1 MRNRAGIILI
11 EDDKLALI
19 ERHRGGLHYF
29 IFPGGGIDADEGEEQ
44 AAIREAKEELGITVE
59 IKHKAAE
66 LTRPSGKQFYFLVR
80 HIDGEFGTGTGE
92 EYGEYDPKYGT
103 YLPLWK
109 PLDEVLQKNV
119 LPRELAEFVVLS
131 HQRGWGSETA
141 IITEE
146 KSDKDKTIGQA

>member
-29 IFPGGGIDADEGEEQ
+29 IFPGGGIDEGESEEQ
-44 AAIREAKEELGITVE
+44 AAIREAEEELGITVE
-59 IKHKAAE
+59 IKQKAAE
-66 LTRPSGKQFYFLVR
+66 LTRPSGKQVYFLV
-80 HIDGEFGTGTGE
+80 HHVGGEFGTGTGE
-92 EYGEYDPKYGT
+92 EYGDYDPKYGT
-103 YLPLWK
+103 YLPLWM